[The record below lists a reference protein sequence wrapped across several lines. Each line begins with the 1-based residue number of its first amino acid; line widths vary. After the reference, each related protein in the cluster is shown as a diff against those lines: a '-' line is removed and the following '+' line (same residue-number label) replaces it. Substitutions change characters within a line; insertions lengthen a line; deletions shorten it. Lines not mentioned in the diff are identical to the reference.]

1 LNLTYLGLVYFIYKR
16 KLISMGEL
24 VDRIGLRILVD
35 GDGLADNFK
44 NNSLYFYD
52 KYQKS
57 DKDVRAVGVNDIL
70 PGNFYHFHYLDSSNW
85 MMFSPVF
92 VTNFKKI
99 SNQIIIFGVNFN
111 FIPLEVRAYLFD
123 NFMIEEDFEKDR
135 SLKVNYDGMYSELIK
150 YGFEYALVEY
160 NALQIKMVHRIEMGS
175 VPRFLISAHPKN
187 KYDPG
192 KLFDIWQVKL
202 KDKDKR
208 NQEIMNSTIDDFFDT
223 KGEINEKYVVLKKHI
238 QRIQTN
244 LRKFGNR

>member
-1 LNLTYLGLVYFIYKR
+1 
-16 KLISMGEL
+16 MGEL
-24 VDRIGLRILVD
+24 VNRIGLRMLVD

-57 DKDVRAVGVNDIL
+57 DKNVRAVGVNDIL

-135 SLKVNYDGMYSELIK
+135 PLKVNYDGMYSELIK

-160 NALQIKMVHRIEMGS
+160 NALQIKMVHRIEMDS

>member
-1 LNLTYLGLVYFIYKR
+1 
-16 KLISMGEL
+16 MGEL
-24 VDRIGLRILVD
+24 VDRIGLRMLVD

-44 NNSLYFYD
+44 NNSLYFYE

-57 DKDVRAVGVNDIL
+57 DASVKAIDIKDVL
-70 PGNFYHFHYLDSSNW
+70 PGSFYHFHYLDDSNW
-85 MMFSPVF
+85 MRYSPVF

-99 SNQIIIFGVNFN
+99 SNQVIIFAVNFN

-123 NFMIEEDFEKDR
+123 NFMVEEDFEKDKP
-135 SLKVNYDGMYSELIK
+135 LKVNYEGMYAELIK

-160 NALQIKMVHRIEMGS
+160 NAAQIKLVHRIEMNS
-175 VPRFLISAHPKN
+175 VPRFIIAGHPKN

-192 KLFDIWQVKL
+192 KLFDIWKVKIA
-202 KDKDKR
+202 DKDKR
-208 NQEIMNSTIDDFFDT
+208 NQEIMKSTIDDFYDT

-244 LRKFGNR
+244 MKKYGGR